1 MNATAKAAVPTR
13 HPLWRLEMMREQA
26 ERRFQRTEA
35 EHRAAS
41 RELEDIRKQIELRR
55 MEMKW

>member
-1 MNATAKAAVPTR
+1 MQAVKQVPR
-13 HPLWRLEMMREQA
+13 LPLWRLEMAREQA

-35 EHRAAS
+35 EHRTAS

>member
-1 MNATAKAAVPTR
+1 MSQALKPLPR
-13 HPLWRLEMMREQA
+13 LPLWRLEMLREQA

-41 RELEDIRKQIELRR
+41 RELEDINKQIALRR
-55 MEMKW
+55 AEVRR

>member
-1 MNATAKAAVPTR
+1 MLVATKAGPVR
-13 HPLWRLEMMREQA
+13 LPLWRLEMLREQA

-41 RELEDIRKQIELRR
+41 RELEDINKQIALRR
-55 MEMKW
+55 AEVRR